1 MNPRL
6 FIDLKKI
13 EANARLL
20 ADLCRRHGIEPV
32 GVTKATC
39 GDPQVARAM
48 LAGGFTMLGESRLKM
63 PAACGLGLPL
73 PSSSC
78 GCPCPA
84 RRRRW
89 SGYSSAA

>member
-48 LAGGFTMLGESRLKM
+48 LAGGFTMLGESRLEN
-63 PAACGLGLPL
+63 ARRLLGGYRSP
-73 PSSSC
+73 SSC